1 MPLVCW
7 PSLLR
12 TPLSEAGATRNPAN
26 REIRLCVGDAHDVSV
41 GRVSEAAHVWI
52 ERAGRA
58 KSVRRIGRRRAR
70 ANMLAVW
77 RGWRVREGR
86 SAWCRTVME

>member
-12 TPLSEAGATRNPAN
+12 TPLSDVGATRNPAN
-26 REIRLCVGDAHDVSV
+26 RDIRLCVGDAHDVSV

-58 KSVRRIGRRRAR
+58 KSVRRIGRRSAR
-70 ANMLAVW
+70 ASMLADW
-77 RGWRVREGR
+77 WYWGIREADDLRGAGP
-86 SAWCRTVME
+86 

>member
-1 MPLVCW
+1 M
-7 PSLLR
+7 
-12 TPLSEAGATRNPAN
+12 
-26 REIRLCVGDAHDVSV
+26 GDAHDVSV

-77 RGWRVREGR
+77 RGWRVREKGDLCD
-86 SAWCRTVME
+86 AGP